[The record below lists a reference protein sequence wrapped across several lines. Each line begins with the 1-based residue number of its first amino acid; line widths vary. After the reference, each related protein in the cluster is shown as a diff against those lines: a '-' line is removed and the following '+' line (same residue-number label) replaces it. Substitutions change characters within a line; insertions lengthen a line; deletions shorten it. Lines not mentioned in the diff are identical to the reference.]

1 MIPGNVFLAIVKFF
15 LVEHE
20 QIKASSLP
28 LQTLSLKIPKV
39 TMINKVYFH

>member
-28 LQTLSLKIPKV
+28 LQTLSQDTKSDNDK
-39 TMINKVYFH
+39 